1 MVCNSQWRNGT
12 SLGTRRR
19 PDKTQ
24 VAGGG
29 FMLYQSAD
37 GYSSRSGNKKASSE
51 DEAFLFILVGRA
63 GLEPATNGLKV
74 RCSTN

>member
-1 MVCNSQWRNGT
+1 MLARGARSINDAAQVVKAGTLWVEILGWRRVFG
-12 SLGTRRR
+12 S
-19 PDKTQ
+19 
-24 VAGGG
+24 AGP
-29 FMLYQSAD
+29 Q
-37 GYSSRSGNKKASSE
+37 NKKASSE

>member
-1 MVCNSQWRNGT
+1 M
-12 SLGTRRR
+12 

-24 VAGGG
+24 GRGDG
-29 FMLYQSAD
+29 LMLYQSAD
-37 GYSSRSGNKKASSE
+37 SYSSRRANKKASSE

>member
-1 MVCNSQWRNGT
+1 MKNASPRAGIFA
-12 SLGTRRR
+12 RRE
-19 PDKTQ
+19 KSHHKL
-24 VAGGG
+24 A
-29 FMLYQSAD
+29 A
-37 GYSSRSGNKKASSE
+37 SGNKKASSE

>member
-1 MVCNSQWRNGT
+1 
-12 SLGTRRR
+12 
-19 PDKTQ
+19 
-24 VAGGG
+24 
-29 FMLYQSAD
+29 MLYQSKD
-37 GYSSRSGNKKASSE
+37 CYSSGCRNKKASSE